1 MKESEWM
8 DEWMN
13 ECFSG
18 EFFYSQNIIMSMLQ
32 PWTFTLKDI
41 KKSIDPKSKFYAT
54 SCIDL
59 FIRRSCIMLWNVL
72 YRVVH
77 CVKALNFYWKIPS
90 SLYCKC
96 QSCRCS
102 FCIDFFMY
110 HKVLLFIRTQHFD
123 TNDFVLFWLHVF
135 HRACSSTI
143 TNSALLFLA

>member
-1 MKESEWM
+1 MKALRERQAKGLAEPYKEVWMNERKWM

-54 SCIDL
+54 NCIDL

-77 CVKALNFYWKIPS
+77 CVKALK
-90 SLYCKC
+90 
-96 QSCRCS
+96 
-102 FCIDFFMY
+102 
-110 HKVLLFIRTQHFD
+110 LL
-123 TNDFVLFWLHVF
+123 LK
-135 HRACSSTI
+135 
-143 TNSALLFLA
+143 NSKQLIL